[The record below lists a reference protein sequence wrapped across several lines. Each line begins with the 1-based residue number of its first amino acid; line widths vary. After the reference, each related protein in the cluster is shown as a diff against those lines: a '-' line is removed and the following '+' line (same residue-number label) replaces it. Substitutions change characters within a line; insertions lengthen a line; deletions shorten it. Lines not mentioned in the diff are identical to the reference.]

1 MDLLLVTGF
10 LGAGKTTLLK
20 RLVDLWKDRP
30 LALVVNEFGREGVD
44 GALLTGLGASLRE
57 VTGGSVF
64 CVCRCEQFDAALH
77 QIVHEGPE
85 RIVVEA
91 SGLSDPTNV
100 RAVLRHYPYIDY
112 KGCIALCDAPRVE
125 KTLAAVR
132 VSQKQLAVS
141 DLILLNKAD
150 LVSPQEAER
159 LRGLLQKRFP
169 RARVEPAVMAA
180 FDPEWL
186 SFPETQALDSDQVP
200 EPRDLTLQKA
210 LVRLKEGMPKKE
222 LEKFVKLVYEDAW
235 RVKGIVRLKEG
246 AFLLDC
252 VGPSLSLGEAEEGKA
267 GLDVVFLAGE
277 GMPLRRSLL
286 SAREWYPRYVED
298 IRFG

>member
-10 LGAGKTTLLK
+10 LGAGKTTFLK
-20 RLVDLWKDRP
+20 RLVEMWKDRP

-57 VTGGSVF
+57 VAGGSIF
-64 CVCRCEQFDAALH
+64 CVCRSEQFDAALH

-91 SGLSDPTNV
+91 SGLSDPTSV
-100 RAVLRHYPYIDY
+100 RAALRNYPNINYR
-112 KGCIALCDAPRVE
+112 GCVALCDAPRVE

-141 DLILLNKAD
+141 DMILLNKAD
-150 LVSPQEAER
+150 LVSPAEAER
-159 LRGLLQKRFP
+159 LRDMLKKRFP
-169 RARVEPAVMAA
+169 RARVESAVLAA
-180 FDPEWL
+180 FAPEWL
-186 SFPETQALDSDQVP
+186 DFPETQALEGARVP

-210 LVRLKEGMPKKE
+210 MVRLKEGMPKRE
-222 LEKFVKLVYEDAW
+222 LEKFVRLVYEDAW
-235 RVKGIVRLKEG
+235 RVKGIVRLREG

-252 VGPSLSLGEAEEGKA
+252 VGPSLSLEAADGRQA

-286 SAREWYPRYVED
+286 AAREWYPRYVED
-298 IRFG
+298 VRFG